1 MQIIIQYYV
10 LYVAEAAV
18 AICCYRHKPNSI
30 LTNILPCHSETSATN
45 KAEEWIRS
53 YVLAEKIYT
62 SVYFIVDESLKRC
75 CTAQLHRWQSRN
87 NF

>member
-10 LYVAEAAV
+10 LYVADAGV
-18 AICCYRHKPNSI
+18 AICCYHYKPNTI
-30 LTNILPCHSETSATN
+30 LTNIYSCHSESSATK

-53 YVLAEKIYT
+53 YVLAEKIYS
-62 SVYFIVDESLKRC
+62 SVYFIAEDSLKRC

-87 NF
+87 N